1 MNVRN
6 IRLRPSC
13 QIAVCVCIAALSAGL
28 ATGQTVGEPLP
39 GWAPGYLD
47 IHFINTGRGDAALLV
62 FPDGTS
68 LQVDAGDGGWDEGPP
83 RGVVRK
89 PNDSR
94 TAGEW
99 LARYAA
105 RALAHDSDPK
115 IDYAF
120 LTHLHSD
127 HMAGFEDLAANIPIG
142 KMVDRGWPDYDYP
155 VPVESNSEATAH
167 IAFLKRA
174 SNAGTLQV
182 EKLRPGRND
191 QIVLLRDRQAYPN
204 FEVRNIAAN
213 GVVWTGLAENTR
225 QHFPV
230 NYRDLPKQDW
240 PSENQCSSALRIS
253 YGAFDFY
260 TGGDMPGQ
268 LQPGQ
273 PQWMDLET
281 AVAKAVGPVEIAAA
295 NHHGNRDSTNAFFV
309 ESLRPRFWI
318 LQVWSSDHPGHDVL
332 ARMLSKRLYPD
343 DRFVLATNMP
353 VANRQVIGP
362 LLDELLSSQG
372 HIVVRVEPG
381 GQTFRV
387 LILEDSDESMRV
399 KAVFGPFTSR

>member
-1 MNVRN
+1 MR
-6 IRLRPSC
+6 RRPLWP
-13 QIAVCVCIAALSAGL
+13 IAVSLCIAALSSGL
-28 ATGQTVGEPLP
+28 AAGQTLGEPLP
-39 GWAPGYLD
+39 GWAPGHLD